1 MIKLTRLDGSEIFV
15 NDDLIEMVEET
26 HDTHITLSNGN
37 RYVVLESAAVLTERI
52 VSFKAK
58 IILRSN
64 YNPGKKYLRKR
75 WEGSFRPSCKR

>member
-37 RYVVLESAAVLTERI
+37 RYVVLESAAVLIERI
-52 VSFKAK
+52 ISFKAK
-58 IILRSN
+58 IILRSSRS
-64 YNPGKKYLRKR
+64 PGKKYLRKHR
-75 WEGSFRPSCKR
+75 EGMFQPVGKR